1 MSETLVSL
9 DISHNAIGDEGIQH
23 MKQGLLTNQ
32 SLENLGLSCAKL
44 TCEGN
49 FNELFLSYKD
59 IRSKNYII
67 AL

>member
-9 DISHNAIGDEGIQH
+9 DISYNAIGDEGIQH

-32 SLENLGLSCAKL
+32 SLEIVGLSNAKL

-49 FNELFLSYKD
+49 GF
-59 IRSKNYII
+59 
-67 AL
+67 

>member
-59 IRSKNYII
+59 IRSNKYDI
-67 AL
+67 